1 MSTTDDV
8 ARLRADKTV
17 EGGGDDWRWS
27 PLRVVDFEA
36 RVDGIFCR
44 YFSEVVVVG
53 GGRAVIGGGR
63 AVIFGGGKTVAVL
76 DHPCLFL
83 MIVCFFF

>member
-1 MSTTDDV
+1 MVSTTDDV

-36 RVDGIFCR
+36 RVDGIFYR
-44 YFSEVVVVG
+44 YFSEVVVV
-53 GGRAVIGGGR
+53 GGGR

-76 DHPCLFL
+76 DRPCPFL
-83 MIVCFFF
+83 MIICVFF

>member
-1 MSTTDDV
+1 MMWHVCMLTKLS
-8 ARLRADKTV
+8 K
-17 EGGGDDWRWS
+17 GGGDDWRRS
-27 PLRVVDFEA
+27 PLRVVDFKA

-53 GGRAVIGGGR
+53 GGRAVI
-63 AVIFGGGKTVAVL
+63 FGGGKTVAIL
-76 DHPCLFL
+76 DRPCPFL